1 MRKLLPVNQPS
12 PNVKA
17 ENPVGDLPKYTQE
30 ATPLPNTFNKYFLN
44 ELLPIQ
50 TQSQLSSTLSLFIT
64 FCKAFINI

>member
-17 ENPVGDLPKYTQE
+17 ENPIGDLPKYTQE

-44 ELLPIQ
+44 ELLPTQ
-50 TQSQLSSTLSLFIT
+50 TQS
-64 FCKAFINI
+64 